1 MRTSELDYHLPPEL
15 IAQHPVS
22 PRDASRLLVFHRSED
37 RLEHRHF
44 RDLPDYLHSND
55 CLVLNETRVIPC
67 RLIGHKNEGGARI
80 EVLLLERRQERV
92 WTALAYRSRRLR
104 PGIRIRFAEDFS
116 CEIREEL
123 GGGKFLIELQGK
135 DPVDLLLDRYG
146 QVPLPPYIER
156 ASGAHPSDRERYQT
170 VYARLGGSS
179 AAPTAGLHFTPELL
193 QRLEGQGVKMA
204 RILLHVG
211 LDTFQPI
218 LTDEV
223 EAHPIHTE
231 AYEVQPDAAD
241 MILRARQR
249 GGRIIA
255 VGTTAV
261 RTLETVA
268 GEDGTLRTGAGRT
281 SLFIRPG
288 YRFHAVEALITNFH
302 LPRTSLLALLAAFA
316 GEHRWR
322 GLYEEAIA
330 QRYRFYSYGDAM
342 LIL

>member
-1 MRTSELDYHLPPEL
+1 MRTSELDYYLPPEL

-22 PRDASRLLVFHRSED
+22 PRDASRLLVFHRNEN
-37 RLEHRHF
+37 RLEHRFFH
-44 RDLPDYLHSND
+44 DLPDYLRPND

-67 RLIGHKNEGGARI
+67 RLIGQKTEGGARI
-80 EVLLLERRQERV
+80 EVLLLERRSERV

-104 PGIRIRFAEDFS
+104 PGIRVRFADDFA

-123 GGGKFLIELQGK
+123 GGGRFLIELLGK
-135 DPVDLLLDRYG
+135 EPVDLLLDQYG

-156 ASGAHPSDRERYQT
+156 DAGSHPSDRERYQT
-170 VYARLGGSS
+170 VYARLAGSS

-193 QRLEGQGVKMA
+193 HRLEGQGVKTA
-204 RILLHVG
+204 RVLLHVG

-218 LTDEV
+218 LTEEV

-231 AYEVQPDAAD
+231 AYEVRPEAAET
-241 MILRARQR
+241 ILQARQQ

-255 VGTTAV
+255 VGTTSV

-268 GEDGTLRTGAGRT
+268 GEHGILQAGTGRT

-288 YRFHAVEALITNFH
+288 YRFHAVQALITNFH
-302 LPRTSLLALLAAFA
+302 LPRTSLLALIAAFI
-316 GEHRWR
+316 GENRWR
-322 GLYEEAIA
+322 GIYEEAIS
-330 QRYRFYSYGDAM
+330 RHYRFYSYGDAM